1 MKPASFPH
9 ALIILTVCVLLAG
22 VLTYLLPAGHYA
34 RVTDKV
40 TGRETVVAGSYQRTE
55 AHPVGFASMMLDIPR
70 GLVAAGEIIA
80 SILIFGG
87 AFCTID
93 RTGAFRAG
101 IGWLITRFSHA
112 PSVVLCLIGCAFAIG
127 GALDNMSE
135 EIIALIPVMVYTTSR
150 LGYSRNCAV
159 AISTGCAVIGAAF
172 SPINPFQVGIA
183 EKIGQV
189 ALFSGSGFRIAFLV
203 PAIGFWIFWVLRHS
217 ALTRESGGSRD
228 AQPEAYATGAPG
240 PARKSNANAEG
251 PTDLVGRQADSAER
265 PAGDLLLMPYHRLIL
280 ILVALAFALMIY
292 GILRLDWDF
301 NEMSAEFFVLGLVC
315 GFIGKLGANGTAGA
329 FAEGVKEMALAAFIV
344 GMARGVYLVLQDGG
358 IIDTIIYDLFTPLR
372 YLPVFLSALG
382 MMIAHVFIHIPVSS
396 ASGQAVLTIPLLS
409 PLADLTGMSRQ
420 VMILAYQYGA
430 GLTEMFAPTN
440 GALMGVLLVAGIS
453 YKDWWAF
460 VWKPLLVLM
469 GIGVLAIGAAIAVG
483 L

>member
-1 MKPASFPH
+1 MKAASFPH

-22 VLTYLLPAGHYA
+22 VLTYLLPSGHYV
-34 RVTDKV
+34 RITDKT
-40 TGRETVVAGSYQRTE
+40 TGRETVVAGSYQRTK

-87 AFCTID
+87 AFCVID

-112 PSVVLCLIGCAFAIG
+112 PSVVLCLVGCAFAIG

-135 EIIALIPVMVYTTSR
+135 EIIALIPVMVFTTSR
-150 LGYSRNCAV
+150 LGYSRTCAV

-203 PAIGFWIFWVLRHS
+203 PAVGFWLFWVLRRT
-217 ALTRESGGSRD
+217 ALTRQSGGSRD
-228 AQPEAYATGAPG
+228 AHPEAPQT
-240 PARKSNANAEG
+240 
-251 PTDLVGRQADSAER
+251 
-265 PAGDLLLMPYHRLIL
+265 DLLLTPHHRVIL
-280 ILVALAFALMIY
+280 LLVALAFALMIY

-344 GMARGVYLVLQDGG
+344 GMARAVYLVLQDGG
-358 IIDTIIYDLFTPLR
+358 VIDTIIYDLFTPLR

-396 ASGQAVLTIPLLS
+396 TSGQAVLTIPLLS

-469 GIGVLAIGAAIAVG
+469 GMGALAMGVAIVVG

>member
-1 MKPASFPH
+1 MKPATFPH

-40 TGRETVVAGSYQRTE
+40 TGRETVVAGSYQRNA

-93 RTGAFRAG
+93 RTGAFRTG

-150 LGYSRNCAV
+150 LGYSRTCAV

-172 SPINPFQVGIA
+172 SPINPFQAGIA

-203 PAIGFWIFWVLRHS
+203 PAVGFWLFWVLRHS
-217 ALTRESGGSRD
+217 ALTRESGGSRN
-228 AQPEAYATGAPG
+228 AQPEACATVVPG
-240 PARKSNANAEG
+240 S
-251 PTDLVGRQADSAER
+251 T
-265 PAGDLLLMPYHRLIL
+265 GDIRLTLNHRLIL

-292 GILRLDWDF
+292 GILCLDWDF

-372 YLPVFLSALG
+372 HLPVFLSALG

-396 ASGQAVLTIPLLS
+396 TSGQAVLTIPLLS

-460 VWKPLLVLM
+460 VWKPLLILM
-469 GIGVLAIGAAIAVG
+469 GIGVLAMGVAIAVG